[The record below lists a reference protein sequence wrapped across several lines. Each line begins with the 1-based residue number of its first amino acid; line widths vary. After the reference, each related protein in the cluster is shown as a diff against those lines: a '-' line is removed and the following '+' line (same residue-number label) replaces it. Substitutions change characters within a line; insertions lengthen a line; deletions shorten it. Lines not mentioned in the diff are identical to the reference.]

1 MYIIASF
8 RSGYKL
14 NASVM
19 VDSITFLMYFL
30 YVSTFLSGD
39 TTQTTKKLMPIMI
52 DNCSNVSIIFT
63 KYLYEFIVFSF
74 ITKIYS

>member
-1 MYIIASF
+1 
-8 RSGYKL
+8 
-14 NASVM
+14 M
-19 VDSITFLMYFL
+19 VDSITFLIYFL

-39 TTQTTKKLMPIMI
+39 ITQTTKKLIPTMI

-63 KYLYEFIVFSF
+63 KHLYEFIVFSF

>member
-1 MYIIASF
+1 
-8 RSGYKL
+8 
-14 NASVM
+14 M

-39 TTQTTKKLMPIMI
+39 TTQTTKKLMPIII

-63 KYLYEFIVFSF
+63 KYLYEFIVFPF

>member
-1 MYIIASF
+1 
-8 RSGYKL
+8 
-14 NASVM
+14 M
-19 VDSITFLMYFL
+19 VDSIIFLIYFL

-39 TTQTTKKLMPIMI
+39 TTQATKKPIPIMT
-52 DNCSNVSIIFT
+52 DNCNNVSIIFT